1 MRIYLDVCCL
11 NRPFDDQTQDRIHLE
26 SEAVILILKHVRS
39 GNWEWISS
47 EAVDFEVRQTPDV
60 ERRRR
65 VESLIRYAD
74 RTILIETSL
83 VKRASE
89 LKEIGFGAYDALHLA
104 CAEHSNASVFL
115 TTDDKLLRLACK
127 GSSQLKIKV
136 YNPLIWLKEV
146 IENEYRNY
154 ES

>member
-1 MRIYLDVCCL
+1 M
-11 NRPFDDQTQDRIHLE
+11 
-26 SEAVILILKHVRS
+26 
-39 GNWEWISS
+39 
-47 EAVDFEVRQTPDV
+47 
-60 ERRRR
+60 
-65 VESLIRYAD
+65 IRYAG
-74 RTILIETSL
+74 RTVLIEESL

-89 LKEIGFGAYDALHLA
+89 LKEIGFDAYDALHLA

-127 GSSQLKIKV
+127 DSSQLKIKA

>member
-1 MRIYLDVCCL
+1 VRIYLDVCCL

-74 RTILIETSL
+74 RTILIETSI

-89 LKEIGFGAYDALHLA
+89 LKEIGFGTYDALHLA

-115 TTDDKLLRLACK
+115 TTDDKLLQLACK

-146 IENEYRNY
+146 IENE
-154 ES
+154 

>member
-26 SEAVILILKHVRS
+26 SEAVILILKRLCS

-47 EAVDFEVRQTPDV
+47 EAVDFEARQISNV

-74 RTILIETSL
+74 RTIFVEVSI
-83 VKRASE
+83 VKRASA

-104 CAEHSNASVFL
+104 CAEHCDANVFL
-115 TTDDKLLRLACK
+115 TTDDKLFRLAGKCS
-127 GSSQLKIKV
+127 GQLKIKV
-136 YNPLIWLKEV
+136 CNPLIWLKEV
-146 IENEYRNY
+146 IENEYRSY